1 MSDPTYD
8 YIIIGAGS
16 AGCVLANRLSAQPDR
31 TVLLLE
37 AGAGDHSSAIQ
48 TPAAFPTLF
57 KSKLDWNYA
66 TEPQVGLDGRS
77 LYWPRG
83 KVLGGCSAVNA
94 MIYIRGDPQDYNDR
108 AKQGNIGCSY
118 PDILPYFQKA
128 EHQVCISTEG

>member
-1 MSDPTYD
+1 MPETTYD

-37 AGAGDHSSAIQ
+37 AGVSDRSSAIH

-57 KSKLDWNYA
+57 KSKLDWNYT
-66 TEPQVGLDGRS
+66 TEPQVGLNGRS

-83 KVLGGCSAVNA
+83 KVPGGCSAMNA
-94 MIYIRGDPQDYNDR
+94 MIYIRGTL
-108 AKQGNIGCSY
+108 KTTVIG
-118 PDILPYFQKA
+118 PNKEI
-128 EHQVCISTEG
+128 

>member
-1 MSDPTYD
+1 MTRAKFKNNPMPDTTYD

-37 AGAGDHSSAIQ
+37 AGASDCSSAIH

-57 KSKLDWNYA
+57 KSKLDWNYM

-77 LYWPRG
+77 LKTQAEQKISDLG
-83 KVLGGCSAVNA
+83 KYAC
-94 MIYIRGDPQDYNDR
+94 
-108 AKQGNIGCSY
+108 
-118 PDILPYFQKA
+118 
-128 EHQVCISTEG
+128 VCCEEGSRSSL